1 MRIITR
7 WELFFLINYNKIDTK
22 IQTLNFFWNEM
33 IMTILA
39 KNYDKAVMTGKIK
52 LNEPK
57 NEEFGDAILMTMFV

>member
-1 MRIITR
+1 
-7 WELFFLINYNKIDTK
+7 
-22 IQTLNFFWNEM
+22 M

-52 LNEPK
+52 LNELK